1 MQDKVE
7 VNMIDISN
15 NNELAKPMGTGGD
28 NIYTAKSSSQ
38 GGNNPYQMGNTNT
51 YPDAQK
57 QVIIIEQ
64 PLQNVTNFYYLR
76 NVLQIGSALDQARS
90 KIELE

>member
-1 MQDKVE
+1 MQNKVE
-7 VNMIDISN
+7 VNMIDVSN
-15 NNELAKPMGTGGD
+15 NNELAKPMGPGED
-28 NIYTAKSSSQ
+28 DIYTAKSTLQ

-64 PLQNVTNFYYLR
+64 PLQNVLILLF
-76 NVLQIGSALDQARS
+76 
-90 KIELE
+90 

>member
-1 MQDKVE
+1 
-7 VNMIDISN
+7 
-15 NNELAKPMGTGGD
+15 
-28 NIYTAKSSSQ
+28 
-38 GGNNPYQMGNTNT
+38 MGNTNT

-90 KIELE
+90 KIEPE